1 MSQIFWKNVYL
12 TIFGWK
18 WPKMPQKLSFL
29 SFSKKFVFGFPQKWS
44 RMKDHIAIIFSAS
57 SITKFWFLSYSPEC
71 CHPIKLQNSL
81 NCNISR
87 KSWEMVLIFCRQSGV
102 HRSLKITMSFSAGA
116 IIYVQACPKYSKI
129 TNCYYFWKKL
139 SDWLDFL
146 HWVRYWWKLLIDY
159 VIFAGL

>member
-1 MSQIFWKNVYL
+1 MFIWPYLDENGPKCLKNWVFCHFQKYLYLVFPRNGLEWK
-12 TIFGWK
+12 
-18 WPKMPQKLSFL
+18 
-29 SFSKKFVFGFPQKWS
+29 
-44 RMKDHIAIIFSAS
+44 IILLLFFSAN

-71 CHPIKLQNSL
+71 CHPIKLQDSL

-102 HRSLKITMSFSAGA
+102 HRSLKITLSFWAGA

-129 TNCYYFWKKL
+129 TSCYYFWKKL

-146 HWVRYWWKLLIDY
+146 HWVRYWWKLLIGY
-159 VIFAGL
+159 VIFVGL